1 MSGRLIAAAGRL
13 PSTRSAAV
21 QAARQYHHLPSGGL
35 LRADAAVR
43 ATRRRMWFGGNAFHN
58 AVIVRN
64 ASFARFLPKL
74 AAKLI
79 RVPAMAGGVTIAGL
93 AWVQYQATQAGNY
106 AWDVLT
112 TAKDGVSGTAAT
124 LFDGAKGIA
133 DQTMRGWQ
141 NTKEQVELPEWMQ
154 KVLRLQEEV
163 GTGKQGGGG
172 PGGEEPP
179 KQSRTG
185 AAVAAGA
192 SAAAYGY
199 EQSTE
204 DDPRSEDEMAKDDQ
218 MMVLTK
224 KMIEI
229 RNILSKVGQSS
240 TLTLPSI
247 VVIGSQSSGKSSVL
261 ESIVGHEFLP
271 KGSNM
276 VTRRP
281 IELTLINTPGIDA
294 EYGEFPDLGLGK
306 VSDFSSIQ
314 RTLTELNLAV
324 PDSEC
329 VSDEPIRLSIS
340 SPNVPDLSLID
351 LPGYIQV
358 VGQGQPLALKQK
370 ISELCDKY
378 IQAPNVI
385 LAISAA
391 DVDLANSTALRA
403 SRRVDPR
410 GERTIGVVTKMDLVD
425 PVRGSSILNDKQYPL
440 RLGYVGVVSRIPTTA
455 GLFKKG
461 NANLTSA
468 IAKNE
473 NSYFSAHPLEFGPG
487 ADVSVGTTTLRKKLM
502 HVLEQTMSASLQ
514 STSDAIQQEL
524 EEATYEF
531 KVQYNDR
538 PLSAESYLAESLDA
552 FKHSF
557 KQFAGDFGRPQMHE
571 LLKNELDQRVLD
583 LLAAR
588 YWNKPVHDLSIP
600 IPEPDNLA
608 DLPKADPDSPF
619 WHRRLDASTSSLT
632 KLGVGRLATNVV
644 ATSIQSHIDRLINQ
658 STFVNHPFAQQAIT
672 EAASSILNDRF
683 YSTSDQVENCIKPFK
698 FDIDMEDREWAHG
711 REHVQ
716 GVLKKELDACE
727 GAMKGL
733 ETTVG
738 GRRKLKEVMTF
749 VDKARKGDVIIEGES
764 SSGAGGFSAA
774 LLAKGR
780 EAVFL
785 RDRADIIKMRMLA
798 VKSKQCANM
807 KNKYHCPEVFLDA
820 VASKLA
826 STAVLF
832 LNVELLSEFY
842 YNFPREL
849 DTRLGR
855 HLSPE
860 QIETFARE
868 DPKIKKHLEVIR
880 RKELLELVL
889 EKMQSLR
896 QLEGLERERAKQN
909 KKPKASEKQ
918 KSGWGA
924 LSLSGVFSLKTTVLS
939 GSNELPARPA
949 DCGFQTG
956 VSPGPPKRKASASA
970 APKERQSKLAKEHNI
985 SAREEAE
992 IKEAFALFSEPMDGE
1007 KEGVIPINDVRRAMV
1022 ALNLGPTKPELKE
1035 FVSILDPD
1043 DEGYATYEPFLAIC
1057 ALKLHQRD
1065 DDATDEAHAAEVDE
1079 AFRLFTGGAE
1089 GTDTTLT
1096 LAHLK
1101 RVALTLKQDVDEA
1114 LLKDMILEANGG
1126 AGVGKGVGRQD
1137 FEQVMRR
1144 AGAWK

>member
-13 PSTRSAAV
+13 QGMRSATVRAV
-21 QAARQYHHLPSGGL
+21 RQYHHHPSSGL
-35 LRADAAVR
+35 LRAEAAVR
-43 ATRRRMWFGGNAFHN
+43 ATRRHMRFPVNSFHN

-64 ASFARFLPKL
+64 ASFARFLPRIVVKFVR
-74 AAKLI
+74 I
-79 RVPAMAGGVTIAGL
+79 PAMAGGVMIGGL
-93 AWVQYQATQAGNY
+93 AWIQYQATQAGNY
-106 AWDVLT
+106 AWDVIHST
-112 TAKDGVSGTAAT
+112 KDAFTNGATVLVGGVR
-124 LFDGAKGIA
+124 GIA
-133 DQTMRGWQ
+133 DQTARGWQ
-141 NTKEQVELPEWMQ
+141 NTKEQMELPEWMQ
-154 KVLRLQEEV
+154 KMLKVQEEI
-163 GTGKQGGGG
+163 GSGKGDEG

-192 SAAAYGY
+192 AAAAYGY
-199 EQSTE
+199 DQSSE
-204 DDPRSEDEMAKDDQ
+204 EDPRSADEMAKDDQ

-229 RNILSKVGQSS
+229 RNILARVGQSS

-261 ESIVGHEFLP
+261 EALVGHEFLP

-281 IELTLINTPGIDA
+281 IELTLVNTPDSDA
-294 EYGEFPDLGLGK
+294 EYGEFTDLGLGK
-306 VSDFSSIQ
+306 ISDFSSIQ
-314 RTLTELNLAV
+314 RTLTELNQAV
-324 PDSEC
+324 PASQC
-329 VSDEPIRLSIS
+329 VSDDPIRLSIS

-358 VGQGQPLALKQK
+358 VGQNQPMELKQR

-425 PVRGSSILNDKQYPL
+425 PVRGASILSDKQYPL
-440 RLGYVGVVSRIPTTA
+440 RLGYVGVIPRVPTA
-455 GLFKKG
+455 TGLFKKG

-468 IAKNE
+468 ITRNE
-473 NSYFSAHPLEFGPG
+473 NTFFSAHPLEFG
-487 ADVSVGTTTLRKKLM
+487 ADSDIQVGTSTLRKKLM

-514 STSDAIQQEL
+514 STSDAIRQEL

-557 KQFAGDFGRPQMHE
+557 KRFSEEFGRPEMHE
-571 LLKNELDQRVLD
+571 LLKNELDQRMLD

-588 YWNKPVHDLSIP
+588 YWNKPVYDLSVP
-600 IPEPDNLA
+600 IAEPNSLA
-608 DLPKADPDSPF
+608 DLPKADPDSLY
-619 WHRRLDASTSSLT
+619 WRRQLDASTSALT

-644 ATSIQSHIDRLINQ
+644 ANSIQSHVDALIGQ
-658 STFVNHPFAQQAIT
+658 STFVNHPFARQAIT

-698 FDIDMEDREWAHG
+698 FDIDMEEREWTAG
-711 REHVQ
+711 REHAQ
-716 GVLKKELDACE
+716 GVLKKELEACE
-727 GAMKGL
+727 GAMKDL
-733 ETTVG
+733 EVTVG

-749 VDKARKGDVIIEGES
+749 VDKARKGDVVVEGDRH
-764 SSGAGGFSAA
+764 GAGGFSAE
-774 LLAKGR
+774 LLSRGR

-785 RDRADIIKMRMLA
+785 RDRADIIKMRILA

-807 KNKYHCPEVFLDA
+807 RNKYYCPEVFLDA

-849 DTRLGR
+849 DMRLGR
-855 HLSPE
+855 HLSDDQVE
-860 QIETFARE
+860 KFAKE
-868 DPKIKKHLEVIR
+868 DPKIKRHLEVIN

-889 EKMQSLR
+889 EKMESLR
-896 QLEGLERERAKQN
+896 QLDGLERERTKGGGKM
-909 KKPKASEKQ
+909 KKKSSEKER
-918 KSGWGA
+918 GRWG
-924 LSLSGVFSLKTTVLS
+924 
-939 GSNELPARPA
+939 
-949 DCGFQTG
+949 
-956 VSPGPPKRKASASA
+956 
-970 APKERQSKLAKEHNI
+970 
-985 SAREEAE
+985 
-992 IKEAFALFSEPMDGE
+992 LF
-1007 KEGVIPINDVRRAMV
+1007 
-1022 ALNLGPTKPELKE
+1022 
-1035 FVSILDPD
+1035 
-1043 DEGYATYEPFLAIC
+1043 
-1057 ALKLHQRD
+1057 
-1065 DDATDEAHAAEVDE
+1065 
-1079 AFRLFTGGAE
+1079 
-1089 GTDTTLT
+1089 
-1096 LAHLK
+1096 
-1101 RVALTLKQDVDEA
+1101 
-1114 LLKDMILEANGG
+1114 
-1126 AGVGKGVGRQD
+1126 
-1137 FEQVMRR
+1137 
-1144 AGAWK
+1144 